1 MCTINPEDTISQVDV
16 TGNRQ
21 GPTGVVLSA
30 ITHEPVFKDPTIK
43 TPTENQT
50 DSGRPI
56 FYGWYIVIAA
66 GLVVFS
72 SGPGQ
77 SYVFSIFID
86 SIIEDTG
93 LSRPGISALYMASTG
108 MSAVLVAFV
117 SRLAD
122 RYGPRAML
130 VAIG

>member
-1 MCTINPEDTISQVDV
+1 M
-16 TGNRQ
+16 
-21 GPTGVVLSA
+21 
-30 ITHEPVFKDPTIK
+30 FKDPTIK

-56 FYGWYIVIAA
+56 FSGWYIVIAA

-122 RYGPRAML
+122 R
-130 VAIG
+130 

>member
-1 MCTINPEDTISQVDV
+1 M
-16 TGNRQ
+16 
-21 GPTGVVLSA
+21 
-30 ITHEPVFKDPTIK
+30 
-43 TPTENQT
+43 
-50 DSGRPI
+50 
-56 FYGWYIVIAA
+56 
-66 GLVVFS
+66 VFS

-93 LSRPGISALYMASTG
+93 LSRPGISALYMASTA

-122 RYGPRAML
+122 RYGPRTML
-130 VAIG
+130 VAVGLGFGAACFGMAPRPGAKRCDVACLTRLGPPRTYASAATMLTLRRCRL

>member
-1 MCTINPEDTISQVDV
+1 M
-16 TGNRQ
+16 
-21 GPTGVVLSA
+21 
-30 ITHEPVFKDPTIK
+30 
-43 TPTENQT
+43 
-50 DSGRPI
+50 
-56 FYGWYIVIAA
+56 FYGWFIVGAA

-93 LSRPGISALYMASTG
+93 LSRPGISGLYMASTG
-108 MSAVLVAFV
+108 MSAILVAVV

-122 RYGPRAML
+122 LYGPRTML
-130 VAIG
+130 VAVGLGFGVACFGMATATNIVLFYI

>member
-1 MCTINPEDTISQVDV
+1 M
-16 TGNRQ
+16 
-21 GPTGVVLSA
+21 A
-30 ITHEPVFKDPTIK
+30 ITA
-43 TPTENQT
+43 PTEKLPLN
-50 DSGRPI
+50 GRRL
-56 FYGWYIVIAA
+56 FYGWYIVVAA

-86 SIIEDTG
+86 SIIEDAG

-108 MSAVLVAFV
+108 MSAVLVALV

-122 RYGPRAML
+122 RYGPRIML
-130 VAIG
+130 VAIGVGFGAA